1 MLLAATPPML
11 RLARVVDK
19 MGAMTVTES
28 AKFLSRDTADHS
40 PRKRSDLSSVGAC
53 SRRFEALVAPG
64 SSATA
69 WPAGDV
75 VGLEHEYRVFV
86 GARAVDFRTVVHHLA
101 LGRPRLDPAD
111 PNAYRLASGAA
122 LTADDAEAEIAL
134 APSFVRPGCGY
145 RLAAVASS
153 ERRALEKRLP
163 EGAHLDGYSTHLS
176 VAVRPSAS
184 ALIAKLYA
192 GSFSAAMM
200 LLMDSACS
208 PGLLVRPRP
217 SRLELG
223 GEFVDRDRLVVAAL
237 FAVGSVRAC
246 QCWLE
251 SGVAEL
257 SFPDRLVVD
266 VQRDDQRYGWF
277 VSRSAFATDLYLA
290 GREAALRPQRGSPIT
305 AQAHLERC
313 WAAARATLVED
324 VDETELALVDRV
336 VRSDEPLPAPTPSV
350 DRRGLPRLETTR
362 LTDDEPAR
370 AFGFAVRAQARP
382 GYDLAPVML
391 TWDRAVFV
399 LSTPRRDRLAFA
411 SVPAPVLMSF
421 VSQLDMGALDETIRS
436 YLALSPRGRLLG
448 RATATARPG
457 LYDRLAPRTG
467 LLVPE
472 RAPRPIRR
480 GGRRTVS
487 AAIRRGWRSTAGFVT
502 GVRG

>member
-1 MLLAATPPML
+1 ML
-11 RLARVVDK
+11 RSARLVDK

-28 AKFLSRDTADHS
+28 AKFLDRDTTDHTT
-40 PRKRSDLSSVGAC
+40 RERSDLSSVGAC
-53 SRRFEALVAPG
+53 SRSFEALVAPR

-86 GARAVDFRTVVHHLA
+86 GARAVDFRTVVHHLD

-122 LTADDAEAEIAL
+122 LTADDEEAEIAL

-145 RLAAVASS
+145 RLASTARS
-153 ERRALEKRLP
+153 ERRALERRLAD
-163 EGAHLDGYSTHLS
+163 GAHLEGYSTHLS
-176 VAVRPSAS
+176 VAVRPSSS
-184 ALIAKLYA
+184 AVIAKLYA
-192 GSFSAAMM
+192 RSFSAAMM

-223 GEFVDRDRLVVAAL
+223 GEFVDGDRLVVAAI
-237 FAVGSVRAC
+237 FAVGSIRAC
-246 QCWLE
+246 QRRLE
-251 SGVAEL
+251 GGVAAV
-257 SFPDRLVVD
+257 SFPGRLVVD

-336 VRSDEPLPAPTPSV
+336 VRSDEPLPAPTPAIE
-350 DRRGLPRLETTR
+350 RRSLSRLDTTR
-362 LTDDEPAR
+362 VTDDEPAR
-370 AFGFAVRAQARP
+370 AFGSAVRAQARP

-399 LSTPRRDRLAFA
+399 LSAPRRDRLAFA
-411 SVPAPVLMSF
+411 SVPAPLLMSF
-421 VSQLDMGALDETIRS
+421 FSQLDAGALDETILS
-436 YLALSPRGRLLG
+436 YLALSPRGRLLR

-457 LYDRLAPRTG
+457 LYDRLAPRAW

-472 RAPRPIRR
+472 KAPRPVRR
-480 GGRRTVS
+480 GGKRTVS
-487 AAIRRGWRSTAGFVT
+487 GAIGRGWRFTAGFVT